1 MTKTTLKMA
10 YHVSH
15 PVHHRSK
22 KKHTSPESPESQKP
36 DNYTP
41 WPMLILIAILIL
53 YYIFNN

>member
-1 MTKTTLKMA
+1 MKMA
-10 YHVSH
+10 YHISH

-22 KKHTSPESPESQKP
+22 KNDTPPESPKP

-41 WPMLILIAILIL
+41 WPMLILITILIL